1 MNPMRAPRFALP
13 FRNAA
18 VAGILLAGQTILA
31 IATPLPADAAITA
44 REAAQIT
51 VSISDMVQN
60 EPNLPLPVRQRGA
73 AIRAY
78 YSAAGNGLLWLER
91 PRMQAFIARLKAAED
106 DGLDPSAYPIAQ
118 LQRLAAV
125 SANTDTRS
133 KAVIELYF
141 SASFLEYAS
150 DLQVGRFLPRKVDPG
165 FYQQDKAIDQLAAL
179 TGLARQP
186 DLDRF
191 FRAWQP
197 QIMDYEGLRE
207 TLAQYRAFQRAGGWP
222 KVPMGDTLKPGM
234 SDPRVPAIRARLA
247 YTDGADANAS
257 PQGATYYDRALAD
270 AVASFQERHGLDA
283 DGIVGK
289 ATIVAL
295 NVPVEDR
302 IEDIA
307 LAMERIRWMPAN
319 LGADRLVVNIAGF
332 ELKEY
337 RQDKLKD
344 VMAVVVGKPYSR
356 TPVFSDT
363 IKYVEINPYWN
374 VPGSL
379 AVKEELPQLKRNP
392 APLAAQGFE
401 VVQGSKV
408 WPVDAINW
416 SQYGPGNFPFQLRQ
430 RPGPKN
436 ALGRLK
442 IMFPN
447 KFDVYLH
454 DTPAR
459 TLFVK
464 SDRAFSHGCIR
475 LSRPIDAAV
484 DVLSGTPGW
493 DRARINATIATGERT
508 VANLAKP
515 LPVHIT
521 YFTAWVDHGV
531 ANFRSDIYE
540 QDAKL
545 AAALNGRTMA
555 W

>member
-1 MNPMRAPRFALP
+1 MIRAMTAL
-13 FRNAA
+13 RRHLVA
-18 VAGILLAGQTILA
+18 VAFVAAGIAA
-31 IATPLPADAAITA
+31 SAPAEAAITA
-44 REAAQIT
+44 REAAQIA
-51 VSISDMVQN
+51 VSIGEMIDN
-60 EPNLPLPVRQRGA
+60 EPSLPLPVRQRGP

-78 YSAAGNGLLWLER
+78 YSQPANGLLWLER
-91 PRMQAFIARLKAAED
+91 PRMGAFIQRLKDAAD

-118 LQRLAAV
+118 LERLAAV
-125 SANTDTRS
+125 SGNTDTRS

-150 DLQVGRFLPRKVDPG
+150 DIQIGRFLPRKVDPT
-165 FYQQDKAIDQLAAL
+165 FYQQDKTIDALAAL
-179 TGLARQP
+179 TGLAKQP
-186 DLDRF
+186 DLAKF

-197 QIMDYEGLRE
+197 QNLDYEGLRQA
-207 TLAQYRAFQRAGGWP
+207 LAEYRAFERAGGWP
-222 KVPMGDTLKPGM
+222 KVPMGETLKPGM

-247 YTDGADANAS
+247 YTDGADPQPS
-257 PQGATYYDRALAD
+257 PQGPLVYDRALAD
-270 AVASFQERHGLDA
+270 AVANFQERHGLDA
-283 DGIVGK
+283 DGNVGK
-289 ATIVAL
+289 ATTVAL
-295 NVPVEDR
+295 NVPVGER
-302 IEDIA
+302 VEDIV
-307 LAMERIRWMPAN
+307 LAMERIRWLPAN
-319 LGADRLVVNIAGF
+319 LGADRLMVNIAGF

-337 RQDKLKD
+337 RQNQLRD

-363 IKYVEINPYWN
+363 IKYVEFNPYWN
-374 VPGSL
+374 VPGTI
-379 AVKEELPQLKRNP
+379 AVKEYLPKLRQSP
-392 APLAAQGFE
+392 AGLAADGFE
-401 VVQGSKV
+401 VVQGAKV
-408 WPVDAINW
+408 WPVNAIDW
-416 SQYGPGNFPFQLRQ
+416 SRYGPGNFPFQLRQ

-464 SDRAFSHGCIR
+464 TDRAFSHGCIR

-484 DVLSGTPGW
+484 EVLADTPGW
-493 DRARINATIATGERT
+493 DRARINATIATGDRT

-515 LPVHIT
+515 IPIHIT

-545 AAALNGRTMA
+545 AAALNGRAMA

>member
-1 MNPMRAPRFALP
+1 MM
-13 FRNAA
+13 A
-18 VAGILLAGQTILA
+18 VNNLRSLF
-31 IATPLPADAAITA
+31 ATPLRAPLAALALAGALALSGPAEAAITA
-44 REAAQIT
+44 REAAQIA
-51 VSISDMVQN
+51 VSIGDLIQN
-60 EPNLPLPVRQRGA
+60 EPSLPLPVRQRGE

-78 YSAAGNGLLWLER
+78 YGEPANGLLWLER

-118 LQRLAAV
+118 LERLAAV
-125 SANTDTRS
+125 SGNTDTRS

-150 DLQVGRFLPRKVDPG
+150 DIQVGRLLPRKVDPG
-165 FYQQDKAIDQLAAL
+165 FYQQEKTIDQLGAL
-179 TGLARQP
+179 TRLARQP
-186 DLDRF
+186 DLAKF
-191 FRAWQP
+191 FLAWQP

-207 TLAQYRAFQRAGGWP
+207 TLAEYRAFQRAGGWP
-222 KVPMGDTLKPGM
+222 KVSMGDTLKPGM

-247 YTDGADANAS
+247 YTDRADPRPPAE
-257 PQGATYYDRALAD
+257 GGTYYDQGLAD
-270 AVASFQERHGLDA
+270 AVAAFQERHGLDA
-283 DGIVGK
+283 DGVVGK
-289 ATIVAL
+289 ATVVAL

-302 IEDIA
+302 IEDIT

-319 LGADRLVVNIAGF
+319 LGADRLMVNIAGF

-337 RQDKLKD
+337 RQNKLKD
-344 VMAVVVGKPYSR
+344 LMAVVVGKPYSR
-356 TPVFSDT
+356 TPVFSDSV
-363 IKYVEINPYWN
+363 KYVEINPYWN
-374 VPGSL
+374 VPGSI

-392 APLAAQGFE
+392 GPLAAQGFE

-416 SQYGPGNFPFQLRQ
+416 SNYGPGNFPFQLRQ

-436 ALGRLK
+436 ALGRVK
-442 IMFPN
+442 FVFPN

-475 LSRPIDAAV
+475 LSRPLDLAV
-484 DVLSGTPGW
+484 DVLSDVPGW
-493 DRARINATIATGERT
+493 NRDRINATVATGDRT
-508 VANLAKP
+508 VVNLVHP
-515 LPVHIT
+515 LPIHIT

-531 ANFRSDIYE
+531 ANFRTDIYE